1 MQEKITDTLR
11 KKLRDAL
18 KTNLEPIDR
27 WTPELQFQSHIGS
40 SPYFEEGEEWPTNSH
55 DTPLDF
61 IIQIARKDAPLT
73 PEWIDLVQFY
83 ILWVTRFALRVW

>member
-18 KTNLEPIDR
+18 KANLEPIDR

-40 SPYFEEGEEWPTNSH
+40 SPYFEGERNG
-55 DTPLDF
+55 L
-61 IIQIARKDAPLT
+61 QILMV
-73 PEWIDLVQFY
+73 LH
-83 ILWVTRFALRVW
+83 